1 MLQFEEDGLIQTL
14 DCDNYYIQSEW
25 DGADNVL
32 HLTLPARHPQMLSIT
47 ERMQLRESGDGLV
60 YRVSK
65 YDRGKSSLDI
75 EAELDLDE
83 LCAGVLI
90 GWTNRVDENT
100 VMGLAA
106 TVENILTGKA

>member
-32 HLTLPARHPQMLSIT
+32 HLTLPTRHPQMLSIT

-65 YDRGKSSLDI
+65 YDRGVSL
-75 EAELDLDE
+75 
-83 LCAGVLI
+83 
-90 GWTNRVDENT
+90 R
-100 VMGLAA
+100 
-106 TVENILTGKA
+106 